1 MEQNQQQDQV
11 NTTVLNENY
20 EKPTRPFSQKELQS
34 IKKDYIRNL
43 KLSDEMV
50 SHTKTKYKYFV
61 KKWGNKEK
69 TIIENREAGM
79 EDYNTDIGNCSVSW
93 KIAKTH
99 PQYKNY
105 VKEITCQYMDT
116 HDKERLT
123 HFDVELFR
131 VFYTWLYHEK

>member
-34 IKKDYIRNL
+34 IKRDYIRNL

-50 SHTKTKYKYFV
+50 SHTKTKYRYFV

-69 TIIENREAGM
+69 TIIENRESGM
-79 EDYNTDIGNCSVSW
+79 EDYNKDIGNCSVSW

-99 PQYKNY
+99 PRDKKY
-105 VKEITCQYMDT
+105 VRSICDDYMAT
-116 HDKERLT
+116 IDKERLT
-123 HFDVELFR
+123 HYDVELFR

>member
-1 MEQNQQQDQV
+1 MEKQRNNYID
-11 NTTVLNENY
+11 TVLDEDY
-20 EKPTRPFSQKELQS
+20 EKPKRPFSQKELQS
-34 IKKDYIRNL
+34 LKVKYAYQL
-43 KLSDEMV
+43 KLSREMV
-50 SHTKTKYKYFV
+50 HHTKSNYKYYV
-61 KKWGNKEK
+61 KRFGNKEK
-69 TIIENREAGM
+69 TIVEIKKNDIEH
-79 EDYNTDIGNCSVSW
+79 YNTDIGNCSVSW